1 MSKSKNV
8 LRSFFSSIK
17 LTIALLVLLV
27 LLFMA
32 ATFIPRPYGIAWLA
46 DLYHSP
52 LFYIL
57 MGLLSIN
64 LIICSINRLPVTLK
78 QYKSPHPPPSVLFE
92 NLKNERI
99 IFTDKI
105 DAACRAVEASLT
117 AKFSSV
123 KKLKTAKGIIFY
135 REEGRFSLFGVYIVH
150 LSILIIIAA
159 AIIGSVFGLEAD
171 VHLQE
176 GESASVIQ
184 LNKDKGPY
192 QFDFSVRCDQ
202 FVVEFYH
209 TGAPKTYR
217 SDLSFIREG
226 NVVHKGSVLVNHPLP
241 FEGFRFYQ
249 SSYGISPETKAVLTY
264 TAAGRKSTD
273 IMVKQGDVFHLP
285 AKKARATVLRVEEN
299 IMQLGP
305 AVKLSIEAD
314 KKHIQFWVFQH
325 IKEIAEV
332 NPGLLSEVPLFNP
345 GLFKPLVFS
354 LKTIEKRYYTG
365 LRVVRDPGVPFA
377 LTGGVFL
384 LVGLIT
390 IYFTAHQRIW
400 VLVEQQP
407 QRVKISVNG
416 ISNRYSA
423 SLAGKLNRLRQ
434 RISGEIAT

>member
-64 LIICSINRLPVTLK
+64 LIICSINRLPVTLR
-78 QYKSPHPPPSVLFE
+78 QCKSTHPPPSVLFE
-92 NLKNERI
+92 NLENERI

-105 DAACRAVEASLT
+105 DAACRAVDASLT

-135 REEGRFSLFGVYIVH
+135 REGGRFSLFGVYIVH

-192 QFDFSVRCDQ
+192 QLDFSVRCDQ

-217 SDLSFIREG
+217 SALSFIREG
-226 NVVHKGSVLVNHPLP
+226 NVVHKGSVLVNHPLT
-241 FEGFRFYQ
+241 FEGF
-249 SSYGISPETKAVLTY
+249 
-264 TAAGRKSTD
+264 
-273 IMVKQGDVFHLP
+273 
-285 AKKARATVLRVEEN
+285 
-299 IMQLGP
+299 
-305 AVKLSIEAD
+305 
-314 KKHIQFWVFQH
+314 
-325 IKEIAEV
+325 
-332 NPGLLSEVPLFNP
+332 
-345 GLFKPLVFS
+345 
-354 LKTIEKRYYTG
+354 
-365 LRVVRDPGVPFA
+365 
-377 LTGGVFL
+377 
-384 LVGLIT
+384 
-390 IYFTAHQRIW
+390 
-400 VLVEQQP
+400 
-407 QRVKISVNG
+407 
-416 ISNRYSA
+416 
-423 SLAGKLNRLRQ
+423 
-434 RISGEIAT
+434 